1 MIAPSNAL
9 VHVLSLAIAKLRI
22 DVFRSDLFRMGTE
35 CVIYKQLV
43 IHFIYGGLLCDNV
56 RKSRMTTT
64 IPYPLNIPLTLSQN
78 SVRLLHRP
86 RAPGRVIW
94 FTRTTPRSLWTSF
107 HLARRKVRVAL
118 VPPSLRRE
126 CARVWILLPSVI
138 LNKKSVGWPY
148 VANCSTLVKSSKYSF
163 SGEFSA
169 INKFNVWDAFD
180 LRPQVSGHR
189 LGRTQFIDR

>member
-1 MIAPSNAL
+1 MIAPSSAL

-94 FTRTTPRSLWTSF
+94 FTRTYVRSGTFHKYVMCIGGSYHVCTQNFTSAKIF
-107 HLARRKVRVAL
+107 A
-118 VPPSLRRE
+118 
-126 CARVWILLPSVI
+126 IL
-138 LNKKSVGWPY
+138 
-148 VANCSTLVKSSKYSF
+148 
-163 SGEFSA
+163 
-169 INKFNVWDAFD
+169 FNY
-180 LRPQVSGHR
+180 
-189 LGRTQFIDR
+189 